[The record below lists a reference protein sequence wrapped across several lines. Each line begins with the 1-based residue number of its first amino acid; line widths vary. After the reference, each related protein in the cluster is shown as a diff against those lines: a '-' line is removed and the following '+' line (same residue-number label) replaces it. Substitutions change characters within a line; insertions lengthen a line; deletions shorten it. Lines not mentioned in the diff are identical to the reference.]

1 MRKSLYLLASLAFAS
16 PTFAANLITN
26 GGFESGNT
34 GFTSAYTYVAPL
46 AVPGGG
52 DNMVPEN
59 TYTIGTNAFN
69 QHPSWAS
76 VGPFAGSN
84 FLIANGSS
92 SNDAAVWAQT
102 LTGLTIGT
110 TYDFSAWAVN
120 VCCNSTFGGTNVSP
134 LIMSV
139 GSGGSPTAFASSGVL
154 GATGIWTKFTGSFV
168 ANSTSTNLS
177 IFTDVNAAS
186 GNDFGLDN
194 ISVVAAIPEP
204 STWALMLLGFGAIG
218 ASMRRRKTVASF
230 A

>member
-1 MRKSLYLLASLAFAS
+1 MRKSLFLLASLALAS
-16 PTFAANLITN
+16 PAAANLVIN

-34 GFTSAYTYVAPL
+34 GFTSTYTFVAPL

-52 DNMVPEN
+52 NNMVPEN

-69 QHPSWAS
+69 QHPSWAR
-76 VGPFAGSN
+76 VGPFAGAN

-120 VCCNSTFGGTNVSP
+120 VCCNSSFGGTNVSP
-134 LIMSV
+134 LIMSA
-139 GSGGSPTAFASSGVL
+139 GSGTTFASSGVL

-168 ANSTSTNLS
+168 AKNTSTNLS

-204 STWALMLLGFGAIG
+204 ATWMMMLFGFGVVG
-218 ASMRRRKTVASF
+218 AAMRRRKTVPSF